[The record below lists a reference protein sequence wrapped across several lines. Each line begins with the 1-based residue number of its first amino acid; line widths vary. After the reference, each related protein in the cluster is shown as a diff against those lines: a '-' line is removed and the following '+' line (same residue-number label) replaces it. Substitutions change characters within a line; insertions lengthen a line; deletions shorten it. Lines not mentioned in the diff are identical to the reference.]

1 MNCRRETVEKDVPP
15 GNRRGLDSVFEL
27 YVAGSDTRGR
37 PEGQSYPRS
46 QQATREISG
55 PKRYDLILTKEVNV
69 LANGI
74 VKWFNDRKGY
84 GFIQQENG
92 EDIFVHYSS
101 INMPGYKSLA
111 EGEQVTF
118 EVEEGDR
125 GPVAKNVQKL

>member
-1 MNCRRETVEKDVPP
+1 LK
-15 GNRRGLDSVFEL
+15 
-27 YVAGSDTRGR
+27 
-37 PEGQSYPRS
+37 
-46 QQATREISG
+46 
-55 PKRYDLILTKEVNV
+55 KEVNV

-74 VKWFNDRKGY
+74 VKWFNDRKGF

-101 INMPGYKSLA
+101 INMSGYKSLA

-125 GPVAKNVQKL
+125 GAVAKNVQKL